1 MAVCC
6 NGGFAAL
13 VCEREVGI
21 LWAFVLSIGLTS
33 CDASNTSDG
42 IGFFVMRVIR
52 AMELASMLWSLEA
65 PLPAP
70 KQERNVRPTGR
81 GAPSRP
87 PVVYQPRNLVS
98 NVWIHLI

>member
-21 LWAFVLSIGLTS
+21 LWAFVFSIGLSSS
-33 CDASNTSDG
+33 CDASN
-42 IGFFVMRVIR
+42 VR

-87 PVVYQPRNLVS
+87 PVYQPRNLVS
-98 NVWIHLI
+98 KVWIHLI

>member
-33 CDASNTSDG
+33 CDASNTSKG
-42 IGFFVMRVIR
+42 IGF
-52 AMELASMLWSLEA
+52 S
-65 PLPAP
+65 
-70 KQERNVRPTGR
+70 
-81 GAPSRP
+81 
-87 PVVYQPRNLVS
+87 
-98 NVWIHLI
+98 

>member
-21 LWAFVLSIGLTS
+21 LWAFVLSIGKTS

-42 IGFFVMRVIR
+42 IGFNALVSRGSAPGTKTRTKR
-52 AMELASMLWSLEA
+52 ASDRA
-65 PLPAP
+65 
-70 KQERNVRPTGR
+70 R
-81 GAPSRP
+81 GAFAASRRLSA
-87 PVVYQPRNLVS
+87 QS
-98 NVWIHLI
+98 SI